1 MCVYTLTNV
10 IQLFSRHTE
19 ELHVFNS
26 MSLSNNVGFV
36 DIWNSFPYILII
48 QMNYSVHAHIYTYTQ
63 RLHEALCAI
72 VRGIVYTQIYIHIY
86 TTFTWSTVWHS
97 AWYSVQAHIYIST
110 QRLHEALCDIV
121 RGIVYKHIYIHIY
134 TTFTRSS
141 VCHSAWQLI
150 Q

>member
-1 MCVYTLTNV
+1 MLCVYTLTNV

-48 QMNYSVHAHIYTYTQ
+48 QMNYSVHAHIYTSTQ

-72 VRGIVYTQIYIHIY
+72 LRGIVYTQIYIHIY
-86 TTFTWSTVWHS
+86 TTFTWSIVCHS
-97 AWYSVQAHIYIST
+97 VWYSVQAHIYTST

-121 RGIVYKHIYIHIY
+121 CGIVYKHIHTHLHNVYMKQCV
-134 TTFTRSS
+134 S
-141 VCHSAWQLI
+141 
-150 Q
+150 

>member
-1 MCVYTLTNV
+1 MLCVYTLTNV

-48 QMNYSVHAHIYTYTQ
+48 QMNYSVHAHIYTSTQ

-72 VRGIVYTQIYIHIY
+72 VWGIVYTQIYTHLHNVYMKHCVPQCVVQCTRKYIYTSTQRLHEALCVIVCGIVYKQIYIHIY
-86 TTFTWSTVWHS
+86 TTFT
-97 AWYSVQAHIYIST
+97 
-110 QRLHEALCDIV
+110 
-121 RGIVYKHIYIHIY
+121 
-134 TTFTRSS
+134 
-141 VCHSAWQLI
+141 
-150 Q
+150 